1 MSPSRAR
8 FDRATSRFSLDAGTQ
23 TQFTF
28 LDPAFSRRD
37 FHLHG
42 LLRYEYSPGS
52 TFFLVWTQQRLD
64 SDLDSFGIA
73 RDVNRLWHAP
83 PANALLMK
91 VSYWFAR

>member
-1 MSPSRAR
+1 MRHRVSASTTAR
-8 FDRATSRFSLDAGTQ
+8 

-37 FHLHG
+37 HLNG

-52 TFFLVWTQQRLD
+52 TFFLVWTQQRFD
-64 SDLDSFGIA
+64 SDLESFGIA
-73 RDVNRLWHAP
+73 RDGHRLWHAP
-83 PANALLMK
+83 AANALLMK